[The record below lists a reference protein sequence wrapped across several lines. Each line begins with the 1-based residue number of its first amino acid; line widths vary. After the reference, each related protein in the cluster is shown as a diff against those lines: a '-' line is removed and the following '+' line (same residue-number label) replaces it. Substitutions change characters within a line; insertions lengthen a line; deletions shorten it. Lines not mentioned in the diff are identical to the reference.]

1 MMTVSIGTIVA
12 YGGSF
17 EGNTGDRLKRYLQ
30 NDGWLVCD
38 GATVE
43 KDYFFE
49 LYEVIGD
56 NFGKANS
63 YAMFK
68 LPDLRNSSPGTPL
81 GKCSWII
88 KAKEES
94 NQKNWF

>member
-1 MMTVSIGTIVA
+1 MSYLRKTDRRLNSKLKFKEGSTRIMTLPIGTIIA

-17 EGNTGDRLKRYLQ
+17 EDTTADRLKRYLQ

-38 GATVE
+38 GTTVE

-56 NFGKANS
+56 RFGKV
-63 YAMFK
+63 FV
-68 LPDLRNSSPGTPL
+68 SP
-81 GKCSWII
+81 S
-88 KAKEES
+88 
-94 NQKNWF
+94 

>member
-1 MMTVSIGTIVA
+1 MTVPIGTVIA

-17 EGNTGDRLKRYLQ
+17 EDKTADRLKQYLQ
-30 NDGWLVCD
+30 KDGWLICD

-56 NFGKANS
+56 RFGKSSS

-68 LPDLRNSSPGTPL
+68 LPDLRDSSSGTPL
-81 GKCSWII
+81 AKINWII
-88 KAKEES
+88 KAKEELS
-94 NQKNWF
+94 QKNWF